1 MSKRAAASAESPV
14 GPEDV
19 LPVKSRVSWGA
30 IAAGAVIALALY
42 FLFTLLAAAT
52 GLSVSNQVSTG
63 TLRSGAAVF
72 AVLITVVTL
81 FTGGYVA
88 SRLTAGEDKVEG
100 TMYGILVWGATF
112 AVLMLLVAGG
122 VRGGYNALVGLATAG
137 QSVADRTPQDNLE
150 EAARRA
156 GYPQERIDEWK
167 RQAKDAPASVKQAVD
182 KPENQQ
188 AATAAA
194 TKASWYAFFGAW
206 ISMMAAAAGGFLG
219 AGPAF
224 QLFAV
229 RIVRTDRP
237 TP

>member
-1 MSKRAAASAESPV
+1 MSKRTAANPESPV

-19 LPVKSRVSWGA
+19 LPVKSRVSWSA
-30 IAAGAVIALALY
+30 ITAGAVIALAMY

-52 GLSVSNQVSTG
+52 GLSVSDKVSTG
-63 TLRSGAAVF
+63 TLKSGAAVF

-100 TMYGILVWGATF
+100 TMYGILVWGTTF
-112 AVLMLLVAGG
+112 AVLMLLVAGS

-137 QSVADRTPQDNLE
+137 QSVADRTPQGDLE
-150 EAARRA
+150 DAARRA

-167 RQAKDAPASVKQAVD
+167 RKAQDAPAAVKEAAEQ
-182 KPENQQ
+182 PENRE
-188 AATAAA
+188 AAASAA

-219 AGPAF
+219 SGPAF
-224 QLFAV
+224 QLYAV

-237 TP
+237 VS